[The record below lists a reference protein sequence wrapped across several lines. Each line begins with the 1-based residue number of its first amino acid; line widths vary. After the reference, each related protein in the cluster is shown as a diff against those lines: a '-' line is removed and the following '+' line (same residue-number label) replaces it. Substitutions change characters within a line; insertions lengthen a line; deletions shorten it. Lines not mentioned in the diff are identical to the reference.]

1 LCPAAQEYVAEL
13 KLDVVERHLQE
24 LRSILD
30 GHPTAAELGENG
42 SAGAEDMQEG

>member
-1 LCPAAQEYVAEL
+1 MAQEYVVEL

-30 GHPTAAELGENG
+30 GHQTAGELGQNG
-42 SAGAEDMQEG
+42 SAGADDMQQG